1 MFNLKKRV
9 LAVSLTVIFLATQT
23 LGFGA
28 SSQIFSDMPPVGHYA
43 REALELGVE
52 NGLISGYDGKIMPF
66 GNVTRAQMAAIMNK
80 VMGATEKASIT
91 AFSDVD
97 PKAWYYEEMAKAVYL
112 KIFLGSG
119 NKLSPLSNITREQ
132 VCVVLANTFNLKSGD
147 LTSLNGFSDSA
158 KISTWAKD
166 GVAAMTSAGYMNG
179 KLGQLKPL
187 DYITRAELAAILN
200 NMIQTYLN
208 EAGVYEG
215 TFEGNVMINAPGVSF
230 KDATIKGDLFIGDG
244 FGSSEL
250 SLDGLIV
257 TGRIVIKG
265 SAMITELELIE
276 EEIALGSNTPP
287 PAPPA
292 PPTTSDPGTPPPPP
306 PTPPVVENKTKLIS
320 VNTKLDDRVIP
331 LLSTETQ
338 LEAVALIKASIDKYL
353 ADATYDIT
361 ADVAAAKILGAKM
374 TADEY
379 AYFKN
384 TITGNIPISEL
395 VALNNYF
402 EIIEY

>member
-1 MFNLKKRV
+1 MFNFKKRF
-9 LAVSLTVIFLATQT
+9 LAVSLTVILLATQT
-23 LGFGA
+23 LGFG
-28 SSQIFSDMPPVGHYA
+28 QTFSDMPPVGHYA
-43 REALELGVE
+43 RVALELGVE
-52 NGLISGYDGKIMPF
+52 NGLISGYNGKIMPF

-132 VCVVLANTFNLKSGD
+132 VCVVLANAFNLKTGD
-147 LTSLNGFSDSA
+147 LSSLNGFSDSA
-158 KISTWAKD
+158 KISAWAKD

-179 KLGQLKPL
+179 KLGQLKPH

-200 NMIQTYLN
+200 NMVQTYLN
-208 EAGVYEG
+208 ESGVYEG
-215 TFEGNVMINAPGVSF
+215 IFEGNVMINAPGVSF

-265 SAMITELELIE
+265 SAMLAELELIE

-292 PPTTSDPGTPPPPP
+292 PPTSTDPGTPPPPP

-338 LEAVALIKASIDKYL
+338 LEAVALIRASIDKYL
-353 ADATYDIT
+353 ADTTYDIT

>member
-1 MFNLKKRV
+1 MYNLKKRF

-23 LGFGA
+23 LGFG
-28 SSQIFSDMPPVGHYA
+28 QTFSDMPPVGHYA
-43 REALELGVE
+43 RVALELGVE

-80 VMGATEKASIT
+80 VMGATEKASIS

-97 PKAWYYEEMAKAVYL
+97 PKAWYYDEMAKAVYL

-132 VCVVLANTFNLKSGD
+132 VCVVLANTFNLKTGD
-147 LTSLNGFSDSA
+147 LTALNGFSDSA

-166 GVAAMTSAGYMNG
+166 GVAAMARAGYMNG

-200 NMIQTYLN
+200 NMVQTYLN

-265 SAMITELELIE
+265 SAMLAELELIE
-276 EEIALGSNTPP
+276 EEIALGSNTTP
-287 PAPPA
+287 PAPPS
-292 PPTTSDPGTPPPPP
+292 PPTTTPTDPGTPPPP
-306 PTPPVVENKTKLIS
+306 PTPPVVDN
-320 VNTKLDDRVIP
+320 NTKLVALNTKLVDRVIP
-331 LLSTETQ
+331 DLKTETQ
-338 LEAVALIKASIDKYL
+338 LEAIELIRTSIDKFL

-384 TITGNIPISEL
+384 TITGKIPLLEL

-402 EIIEY
+402 KIIEY